1 MTTKK
6 YDTPYDKFLSLGP
19 SSLSDIELLAIIIRN
34 GTRDEDAT
42 ALAAKILEISGE
54 EGRILG
60 LQKLTF
66 EELMSI
72 KGIGKVKA
80 MCIGCI
86 VELSRRMAMQQKK
99 SVLNLNNPDSV
110 ADYFMEEVRHLEYE
124 NVILLLVD
132 MKCNLIK
139 SEILSKGSLNS
150 ALISVRDIFVKALR
164 AKAGGIILIHNH
176 PSGDPT
182 PSKRDVEIT
191 CKIKEAG
198 EMLEIPLFD
207 HIIIGDKRFVSLK
220 QNGCI

>member
-19 SSLSDIELLAIIIRN
+19 QSLSDTELLAIIIRN
-34 GTRDEDAT
+34 GTKEEDAHM
-42 ALAAKILEISGE
+42 LAAKILDISGE

-60 LQKLTF
+60 LQNMSF
-66 EELMSI
+66 DELMSI

-86 VELSRRMAMQQKK
+86 VELSRRMAMQQRK
-99 SVLNLNNPDSV
+99 SVLNLNNPESV

-132 MKCNLIK
+132 TKCNLIK

-150 ALISVRDIFVKALR
+150 ALISVRDIFVRALR
-164 AKAGGIILIHNH
+164 ARAGGILLIHNH

-182 PSKRDVEIT
+182 PSSNDLEIT
-191 CKIKEAG
+191 ARIKQAG
-198 EMLEIPLFD
+198 DMLEIPLFD